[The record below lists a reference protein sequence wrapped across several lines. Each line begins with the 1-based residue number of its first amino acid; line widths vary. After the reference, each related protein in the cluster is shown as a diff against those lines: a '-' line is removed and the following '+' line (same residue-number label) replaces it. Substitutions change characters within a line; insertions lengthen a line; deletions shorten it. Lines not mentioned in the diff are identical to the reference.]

1 MAGTTGREGSLSSRH
16 GTPRWRG
23 SRNGSRAAILALA
36 LLCGAAPL
44 AAQTPAPSDTA
55 GATTGGV
62 IYTQP
67 KDWTLET
74 RGPATVL
81 HTPEHDFAVAVI
93 DVGQAADASGAA
105 AKAWALFRPEA
116 APVLRL
122 QVPTAPG
129 NGWSEGASFSY
140 ETPPSAQAVA
150 GATALRRGDAWTVVI
165 IDGAAAAASK
175 RLAAISLIQQSLRPA
190 GYIKES
196 FAGKAPLPLTPERVA
211 VLRGFLEESIAAL
224 GVPGVGVA
232 LIDDG
237 KVVWEG
243 GVGVRKLGSPEPVTA
258 HTKFMVASNTK
269 GMSTLLL
276 SKLADEGKLRW
287 DQPVTELYPDF
298 KLGDEATTR
307 SVLVR
312 HLVCAC
318 TGLPRKDFSFILAS
332 PDAPATDTFRG
343 LAETQ
348 PTSKFGEL
356 FQYNNLMASAA
367 GYLGGHLAYPGME
380 LGAAYDKAMD
390 TRIFAPLGMRD
401 SGFDEAR
408 AMTGDFSLPHGRD
421 IDGRVVAM
429 SNEFNHT
436 VHPHRPAGGAWSST
450 HDMARYALL
459 ELGKGVTPE
468 GKRVVSE
475 ANILERRKPGVQVGE
490 DKWYGMG
497 LFNEIDHGVRVVD
510 HGGTLQGFHSNFW
523 VLPDAGVGAVLLTN
537 SDDGASLLAPFFRRV
552 LEVVY
557 DGEPEAAA
565 QVAAASARIKAAA
578 GARRARLTIPGDPAV
593 LGNLAA
599 RYRNPE
605 VGDLTIR
612 QQDGAT
618 WMKAGSIDAPLA
630 THRNA
635 DGTISVATAGPGL
648 IAIDLEVGGT
658 PGKRTLTMRDAQH
671 AYVYTEVN

>member
-1 MAGTTGREGSLSSRH
+1 MTGVQ
-16 GTPRWRG
+16 TC
-23 SRNGSRAAILALA
+23 A
-36 LLCGAAPL
+36 LL
-44 AAQTPAPSDTA
+44 
-55 GATTGGV
+55 
-62 IYTQP
+62 IYNDPRRVFTH
-67 KDWTLET
+67 
-74 RGPATVL
+74 TVVAD
-81 HTPEHDFAVAVI
+81 TPEVVFM
-93 DVGQAADASGAA
+93 
-105 AKAWALFRPEA
+105 F
-116 APVLRL
+116 
-122 QVPTAPG
+122 PG
-129 NGWSEGASFSY
+129 G
-140 ETPPSAQAVA
+140 
-150 GATALRRGDAWTVVI
+150 
-165 IDGAAAAASK
+165 
-175 RLAAISLIQQSLRPA
+175 
-190 GYIKES
+190 S
-196 FAGKAPLPLTPERVA
+196 FAGKAPQPLTPERVA
-211 VLRGFLEESIAAL
+211 VLRSFLQDSIAAL

-232 LIDDG
+232 LIDRG

-287 DQPVTELYPDF
+287 DQPVTELYPQF

-318 TGLPRKDFSFILAS
+318 TGLPRKDFSFVLAS

-343 LAETQ
+343 LADTQ

-380 LGAAYDKAMD
+380 LGAAYDKAME
-390 TRIFAPLGMRD
+390 TRIFGPLGMRD

-408 AMTGDFSLPHGRD
+408 AMKGDFSLPHGRD
-421 IDGRVVAM
+421 IDGNVVAM
-429 SNEFNHT
+429 SNDFNHT

-497 LFNEIDHGVRVVD
+497 LFNEIDHGLQVVD

-537 SDDGASLLAPFFRRV
+537 SDDGAALLAPFFRRV

-578 GARRARLTIPGDPAV
+578 GARRARLTVPGDPAV

-599 RYRNPE
+599 RYRNQE

-630 THRNA
+630 TRRNP